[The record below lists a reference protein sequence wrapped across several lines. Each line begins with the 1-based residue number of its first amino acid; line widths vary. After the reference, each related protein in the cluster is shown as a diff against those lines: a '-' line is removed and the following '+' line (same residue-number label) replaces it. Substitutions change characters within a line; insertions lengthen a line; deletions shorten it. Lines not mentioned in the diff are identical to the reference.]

1 MAFESLTDRLAG
13 VFKKLRGHGKLTE
26 ADIKAA
32 MREVRM
38 ALLEADVNYK
48 VAKDFCAKVSERAM
62 GQEVMESLTPA
73 QQVVKIVNE
82 ELVALMGGEEA
93 PRLIVKNKGQTII
106 MLCGLQGNGKT
117 THAAKLA
124 KYFIKQGRRPM
135 LVACDIYRPAAI
147 DQLQVVGGQAGA
159 PVFTLPGAK
168 PPEIARKALAHAR
181 DYGNDI
187 VILDTAG
194 RLQIDEVLMQ
204 ELVQIKEAVPVDETL
219 LVVDAM
225 AGQDAVNVAK
235 TFNETVGKEKGI
247 IVEAYS
253 QGSVNELEASVM
265 QSAEGKVG
273 AAAMP
278 NIFSAYA
285 DTAYAL
291 DKLGL
296 VVDVSR
302 YLTADERAAYVDNY
316 LTEGDFGQTG
326 SIKIFPV
333 AKSTELLFLNE
344 TDWQPFAEA
353 TDTQESE
360 MLTIEGLLAVAERY
374 YNWTDAQTATP
385 DDGKA
390 LFGRDAMANYLLIG
404 AQELGCTIFEVD
416 GNGRLT
422 LHFDR
427 DIIRKLWDSYYV
439 PFIKGY
445 FSAAGRFRSD
455 DIKTGNLLCYV
466 GSSSSGTFFPT
477 RVMTSDTESHDITLK
492 VLPCPKFADGESFAV
507 QQGAGM
513 VVTAGDEAKVRASVE
528 FLKWF
533 TLPENDISF
542 SVGSGYMPV
551 TKAANNMDTIKAA
564 GLTLSPVV
572 EQVLTGAVATINE
585 NRLYTPLAF
594 EGCQAARKVLEYAL
608 SDKAAADR
616 AIVVERIAAGMSAE
630 EAEAEFLTD
639 ECFDSWYQETLT
651 KLQAY
656 E

>member
-235 TFNETVGKEKGI
+235 TFNETVGIDGIILTKTDGDTRGGAALSVLSVTGKPIKFQGTGEKLDDLEVFHPSRMASRILGMGDVLTLIEKASANLDIDAGKEKEMAARMKKGKFDFEDYLESMKQMRNMGGLSGI
-247 IVEAYS
+247 LSMMPGMGSKMGDIESMIDEKQLARMEAIVLSMTPQERRNPKLLNPSRKHRIAR
-253 QGSVNELEASVM
+253 GAGVDISVVN
-265 QSAEGKVG
+265 
-273 AAAMP
+273 
-278 NIFSAYA
+278 
-285 DTAYAL
+285 
-291 DKLGL
+291 
-296 VVDVSR
+296 R
-302 YLTADERAAYVDNY
+302 
-316 LTEGDFGQTG
+316 
-326 SIKIFPV
+326 
-333 AKSTELLFLNE
+333 
-344 TDWQPFAEA
+344 
-353 TDTQESE
+353 
-360 MLTIEGLLAVAERY
+360 
-374 YNWTDAQTATP
+374 
-385 DDGKA
+385 
-390 LFGRDAMANYLLIG
+390 
-404 AQELGCTIFEVD
+404 
-416 GNGRLT
+416 
-422 LHFDR
+422 
-427 DIIRKLWDSYYV
+427 
-439 PFIKGY
+439 FIKQ
-445 FSAAGRFRSD
+445 FEQSQ
-455 DIKTGNLLCYV
+455 KMMKQ
-466 GSSSSGTFFPT
+466 FP
-477 RVMTSDTESHDITLK
+477 
-492 VLPCPKFADGESFAV
+492 
-507 QQGAGM
+507 
-513 VVTAGDEAKVRASVE
+513 
-528 FLKWF
+528 
-533 TLPENDISF
+533 
-542 SVGSGYMPV
+542 
-551 TKAANNMDTIKAA
+551 
-564 GLTLSPVV
+564 
-572 EQVLTGAVATINE
+572 
-585 NRLYTPLAF
+585 
-594 EGCQAARKVLEYAL
+594 
-608 SDKAAADR
+608 
-616 AIVVERIAAGMSAE
+616 
-630 EAEAEFLTD
+630 
-639 ECFDSWYQETLT
+639 
-651 KLQAY
+651 
-656 E
+656 